1 MGLTLKTLSNSD
13 SCCLGGLI
21 CRSLLLLEFEG
32 SAAELAVVATMW
44 PFIVILGQILSAWGG
59 LALGSNCC
67 WSSDAEDDEDDEIDG
82 DLLTRRPLLL
92 LHVCCCDVVLD
103 FKTID
108 SFICFTFDDAVVET
122 CCGIVGVVT
131 GVDGFGCCW
140 DAVVV
145 GLSIII
151 QLLAIWTPVFVFDV
165 DVDSCFYYIFKD
177 LIN

>member
-1 MGLTLKTLSNSD
+1 M
-13 SCCLGGLI
+13 
-21 CRSLLLLEFEG
+21 EFER
-32 SAAELAVVATMW
+32 STAELAVVAIMW

-59 LALGSNCC
+59 LVFGNSCC
-67 WSSDAEDDEDDEIDG
+67 WSSDAEDDDEDEIDG
-82 DLLTRRPLLL
+82 DLLTRRPLV
-92 LHVCCCDVVLD
+92 HVCCCDVVLD

-108 SFICFTFDDAVVET
+108 SFICFTFDDAVEAVVVET

-140 DAVVV
+140 DVVVVVVV

-165 DVDSCFYYIFKD
+165 DDDSCFY
-177 LIN
+177 